1 MSLEICVSQSFLC
14 FKYCCG
20 NILGT
25 RKNIVNYRCPCQ
37 AILKEDMTIGIFPL
51 MLVVNFWE
59 HANEKQK
66 ETLQKVN
73 YIIIVKSQG
82 KYTHI

>member
-1 MSLEICVSQSFLC
+1 
-14 FKYCCG
+14 
-20 NILGT
+20 
-25 RKNIVNYRCPCQ
+25 
-37 AILKEDMTIGIFPL
+37 